1 MSIGKDR
8 YGHKRLYEEKYG
20 VCRRLQL
27 FHLWRQTAA
36 RHREAKDRKGHESGE
51 FLSGFYKDDRLT
63 PVITLVILFGSKK
76 WDGPRTMH
84 EMMSTQDPD
93 LLNCVADYKINLIE
107 PAAISA
113 EDLDKFQ
120 SNLRAVLGFIKYS
133 SDSDALDA
141 FLSKESSLHNLDV
154 EAARVIGVCTNT
166 EIAIDD
172 NSEVVDVCKAVQDM
186 NNKARQEGRLEGKL
200 EGKQEGKLEALC
212 SAVKNAMESF
222 HLSMEDAMNGL
233 KVSKE
238 DQDILRKMI

>member
-1 MSIGKDR
+1 M
-8 YGHKRLYEEKYG
+8 
-20 VCRRLQL
+20 
-27 FHLWRQTAA
+27 
-36 RHREAKDRKGHESGE
+36 
-51 FLSGFYKDDRLT
+51 
-63 PVITLVILFGSKK
+63 ITLVILFGSKK
-76 WDGPRTMH
+76 WDGPRTIH
-84 EMMSTQDPD
+84 EMMSTQDPE

-107 PAAISA
+107 PAAMSA

-186 NNKARQEGRLEGKL
+186 NNKA
-200 EGKQEGKLEALC
+200 KQEGKLEALC